1 MRTLLIALIRVYQ
14 RAVSPLFPPSCRF
27 LPTCSAYAAEAI
39 AVHGALKGSLLALR
53 RILRCHPLCQGGSTP
68 SPRNHRAPGP
78 TKAARPL
85 RQERTMDNDNTPNA
99 RFWPSSS
106 PPS

>member
-14 RAVSPLFPPSCRF
+14 RAISPLFPPSCRF

-53 RILRCHPLCQGGSTP
+53 RILRCHPLCQGGLD
-68 SPRNHRAPGP
+68 PGP
-78 TKAARPL
+78 PKSPGSAPD
-85 RQERTMDNDNTPNA
+85 QSRTPIATGTHHG
-99 RFWPSSS
+99 
-106 PPS
+106 

>member
-39 AVHGALKGSLLALR
+39 AVHGAFKGSLLSLR
-53 RILRCHPLCQGGSTP
+53 RILRCHPLCQGGLDPVPPKSPGPGPDQRSTP
-68 SPRNHRAPGP
+68 LATGKHHG
-78 TKAARPL
+78 
-85 RQERTMDNDNTPNA
+85 
-99 RFWPSSS
+99 
-106 PPS
+106 